1 MLFQGGLPL
10 DKSQRTAETFE
21 WIDCGCSNGSAAILK
36 ASGVVSSIAHEIIS
50 HHCPLTFFRSH
61 FFWTKKRPFYLST

>member
-10 DKSQRTAETFE
+10 DTSQRTAETFE

-36 ASGVVSSIAHEIIS
+36 GG
-50 HHCPLTFFRSH
+50 
-61 FFWTKKRPFYLST
+61 